1 GTDAAS
7 MHMEG
12 SRNDNVENL
21 NDCNMEEANVIFS
34 GNRSTMNS
42 KDDGA
47 DSVRSGNF
55 KKSEIPRTGGS
66 ILSLLDELVKV
77 GQVMG
82 YNMDGCLAQKAKKDW
97 VKELCVRNK
106 VNFLALQE
114 TKMENMD
121 LICVKTCWGNLAFDY
136 VHSDSVGNSGG
147 ILCVW
152 DPNSFCKSNA
162 TISDYF
168 VMVRGVWRLTG
179 QDLLMIAVYAPHD
192 FKDKQLLWDYL
203 TREIGK
209 WKGEV
214 VIMGDFNEVRYKSDR
229 FGSVFNVQGANM
241 FNSFITNAG
250 LVEVSLG
257 GSSFTWCHK
266 SATKMSKLD
275 RFLVSESLLSTWP
288 NITAVTL
295 ERYLSD
301 HRPILLRESHFD
313 YGPTPF

>member
-1 GTDAAS
+1 
-7 MHMEG
+7 
-12 SRNDNVENL
+12 
-21 NDCNMEEANVIFS
+21 
-34 GNRSTMNS
+34 
-42 KDDGA
+42 
-47 DSVRSGNF
+47 
-55 KKSEIPRTGGS
+55 GS

-121 LICVKTCWGNLAFDY
+121 LICVKTCWGNLGTR
-136 VHSDSVGNSGG
+136 V
-147 ILCVW
+147 
-152 DPNSFCKSNA
+152 
-162 TISDYF
+162 
-168 VMVRGVWRLTG
+168 
-179 QDLLMIAVYAPHD
+179 DLLMIAVYASHD

-209 WKGEV
+209 WKREV
-214 VIMGDFNEVRYKSDR
+214 VIMGAFNKVRHKSDR

-250 LVEVSLG
+250 LVKV
-257 GSSFTWCHK
+257 
-266 SATKMSKLD
+266 
-275 RFLVSESLLSTWP
+275 SLLSTWP

-313 YGPTPF
+313 YGPTPFRFFHYWFEMEGFTKIVEDAWREYPRDESNAMINMMGKLKYLKTKIQEWNKTNMLCVKNVKAKYWVDLEDVEAIIDNGNGNEEVVNKRAEIVNCNTPKIRLQRKGNNGVLRQSTKIKI

>member
-1 GTDAAS
+1 MKLS
-7 MHMEG
+7 
-12 SRNDNVENL
+12 
-21 NDCNMEEANVIFS
+21 
-34 GNRSTMNS
+34 
-42 KDDGA
+42 
-47 DSVRSGNF
+47 
-55 KKSEIPRTGGS
+55 PS
-66 ILSLLDELVKV
+66 I
-77 GQVMG
+77 
-82 YNMDGCLAQKAKKDW
+82 
-97 VKELCVRNK
+97 
-106 VNFLALQE
+106 
-114 TKMENMD
+114 
-121 LICVKTCWGNLAFDY
+121 I
-136 VHSDSVGNSGG
+136 DSVGNSGG

-162 TISDYF
+162 TILDYF

-209 WKGEV
+209 WKREV

-229 FGSVFNVQGANM
+229 FGSVFNVHGANM

-275 RFLVSESLLSTWP
+275 RFLMSESLLSTWP

-295 ERYLSD
+295 EHYLSD

-313 YGPTPF
+313 YCPTPF